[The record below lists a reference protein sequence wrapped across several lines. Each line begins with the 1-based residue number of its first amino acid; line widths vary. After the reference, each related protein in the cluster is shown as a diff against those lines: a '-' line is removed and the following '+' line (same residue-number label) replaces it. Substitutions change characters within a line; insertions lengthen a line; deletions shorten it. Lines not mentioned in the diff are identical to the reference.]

1 MIVLKIS
8 YLIVLV
14 FFIYMVFKSYRSIK
28 AKQQVRSI
36 ELIGASNYKNIF
48 MIIICLF
55 IFPLIITLDS
65 IGKYFLFLLLII
77 IMFINERVYLGD
89 NGIKIHDEF
98 IPKENILSYSF
109 VEGRIDQFELFI
121 KGKAKLIKITINK
134 RTTQRPIE
142 VVLDEWNKAN

>member
-1 MIVLKIS
+1 M
-8 YLIVLV
+8 
-14 FFIYMVFKSYRSIK
+14 
-28 AKQQVRSI
+28 
-36 ELIGASNYKNIF
+36 
-48 MIIICLF
+48 
-55 IFPLIITLDS
+55 
-65 IGKYFLFLLLII
+65 FLLLII